1 MKYDFCIIG
10 SGPAGLILAE
20 RIANI
25 NNQKVLV
32 IKKEIT
38 LVVTYMIIMTLMVYL
53 SISMDRIFLELITL
67 KFGSIYQNLQNG
79 IIMNIKLKL
88 L

>member
-32 IKKEIT
+32 IEKRNHIGGNLYDHYDTNGILIHK
-38 LVVTYMIIMTLMVYL
+38 YGPH
-53 SISMDRIFLELITL
+53 FLELITL